1 MTSEQE
7 ADCKQFI
14 RDNARMLWIT
24 DGSSNLDELK
34 DKVSH
39 IYLRRVKEDI
49 PGIVNKTY
57 HEMYYDLT
65 PTQRAEYNRLWD
77 EYEKEQQELNPDSE
91 INKDLIEGGVY
102 RRYLS
107 NQMVPHT
114 IELTEDLIEDGRK
127 VVIGCCYDEEL
138 YSLQEHFRDKCVVY
152 NGKMNAK
159 QKDAAKD
166 KFMEDDK
173 VSVMICNI
181 MAAGVGLSLTA
192 SNALVFNS
200 MDYVPASNM
209 QFEDRVHRLS
219 SKEDVDI
226 FYQIFNNTEYE
237 RMWNIVLRKS
247 MIIEQVIKKEDDK

>member
-1 MTSEQE
+1 
-7 ADCKQFI
+7 
-14 RDNARMLWIT
+14 
-24 DGSSNLDELK
+24 
-34 DKVSH
+34 
-39 IYLRRVKEDI
+39 
-49 PGIVNKTY
+49 
-57 HEMYYDLT
+57 
-65 PTQRAEYNRLWD
+65 
-77 EYEKEQQELNPDSE
+77 
-91 INKDLIEGGVY
+91 
-102 RRYLS
+102 
-107 NQMVPHT
+107 
-114 IELTEDLIEDGRK
+114 
-127 VVIGCCYDEEL
+127 
-138 YSLQEHFRDKCVVY
+138 
-152 NGKMNAK
+152 MNAK